1 MTPSLSDYTNGAQT
15 SSLVLESVSSQ
26 DYGDYVCTAENIC
39 SHDPRIE
46 SS

>member
-26 DYGDYVCTAENIC
+26 DYGDYVCTAENTLGQVGLYKYV
-39 SHDPRIE
+39 
-46 SS
+46 